1 MTDGNQHSSMKTL
14 LTAGLV
20 LLLLIISAGCIAQPS
35 DPSGFTDKDG
45 NILTGDETEGSILFT
60 DGSKTEWY
68 TDREGNV
75 RYTVIQPDG
84 TIIKYY
90 TTPDGETV
98 LEI

>member
-1 MTDGNQHSSMKTL
+1 MKKF

-35 DPSGFTDKDG
+35 DPSAFTDKDG
-45 NILTGDETEGSILFT
+45 NILTGDETEGSILFAN
-60 DGSKTEWY
+60 GSKTEWY
-68 TDREGNV
+68 TDNKGNI
-75 RYTVIQPDG
+75 RYTAVQPDG
-84 TIIKYY
+84 TVIKYY